1 MKSIFEN
8 YLIKLEKKEI
18 KEFIPKKEINY
29 IKLYLGNSLYKEIF
43 EQTNRKTFLK
53 CLFNYYTFKKYYIQ

>member
-43 EQTNRKTFLK
+43 E
-53 CLFNYYTFKKYYIQ
+53 